1 MSEKKYTL
9 LTCMDARLDPLEMSG
24 FKVAE
29 AFVIRNAGGRATQEA
44 IDSML
49 ITEKFFNSNE
59 WWIIHHTDCL
69 MGQMPDDKVSQLP
82 ETIKNNLFLDLE
94 QSVIEDI
101 EKIKSHRLVSEEII
115 LKGFIYDLEKS
126 ELINILQ

>member
-101 EKIKSHRLVSEEII
+101 EKVRSHHLVSEDII
-115 LKGFIYDLEKS
+115 VKGFIYDLEKG
-126 ELINILQ
+126 ELINISE

>member
-9 LTCMDARLDPLEMSG
+9 LTCMDARLNPLEMTG
-24 FKVAE
+24 FKDAE

-101 EKIKSHRLVSEEII
+101 EKIKSHRLVSEDII

-126 ELINILQ
+126 ELISIL

>member
-24 FKVAE
+24 FKDAE
-29 AFVIRNAGGRATQEA
+29 AIVIRNAGGRATQEA
-44 IDSML
+44 IDCML
-49 ITEKFFNSNE
+49 IAEKFFNSNE

-101 EKIKSHRLVSEEII
+101 EKIKSHRLVSEDII
-115 LKGFIYDLEKS
+115 VKGFIYDLEKS
-126 ELINILQ
+126 ELINISQ

>member
-44 IDSML
+44 IDYML
-49 ITEKFFNSNE
+49 ITKNFFNSNE

-82 ETIKNNLFLDLE
+82 ETTKNNLFLDLE

-101 EKIKSHRLVSEEII
+101 EKVRSHHLVSEDII

-126 ELINILQ
+126 ELINISE

>member
-9 LTCMDARLDPLEMSG
+9 LTCMDARLNPLEMSG
-24 FKVAE
+24 FKDAE

-82 ETIKNNLFLDLE
+82 ETIKNNIFLDLE

-101 EKIKSHRLVSEEII
+101 EKIKSHRLVSEDII

-126 ELINILQ
+126 ELINIL

>member
-1 MSEKKYTL
+1 MENKKYTL

-24 FKVAE
+24 FKDAE
-29 AFVIRNAGGRATQEA
+29 AFVIRNAGGRATDEA
-44 IDSML
+44 IDYML
-49 ITEKFFNSNE
+49 VTKNFFNSNE

-69 MGQMPDDKVSQLP
+69 MGQMPDDKVSVLP

-101 EKIKSHRLVSEEII
+101 ETVISHHLVSDYII
-115 LKGFIYDLEKS
+115 LKGFIYALENS
-126 ELINILQ
+126 ELITISE

>member
-9 LTCMDARLDPLEMSG
+9 LTCMDARLDPLEMTS
-24 FKVAE
+24 FKYAQ
-29 AFVIRNAGGRATQEA
+29 AFVIRNAGGRATDEA
-44 IDSML
+44 IDYML
-49 ITEKFFNSNE
+49 LTEKFFNSNE

-69 MGQMPDDKVSQLP
+69 MGQMPDDKVSALP

-101 EKIKSHRLVSEEII
+101 EKVRSHHLVSEDII
-115 LKGFIYDLEKS
+115 LKGFIYNLEKS
-126 ELINILQ
+126 ELINIAE

>member
-9 LTCMDARLDPLEMSG
+9 LTCMDARLNPLEMTG
-24 FKVAE
+24 FKDAE

-101 EKIKSHRLVSEEII
+101 EKIKSHRLVSEDII

-126 ELINILQ
+126 ELINIL

>member
-9 LTCMDARLDPLEMSG
+9 LTCMDARLDPLEMTS
-24 FKVAE
+24 FKDAQ
-29 AFVIRNAGGRATQEA
+29 AFVIRNAGGRATDEA
-44 IDSML
+44 IDYML
-49 ITEKFFNSNE
+49 LTEKFFNSNE

-69 MGQMPDDKVSQLP
+69 MGQMPDDKVSALP

-101 EKIKSHRLVSEEII
+101 EKVRSHHLVSEDII
-115 LKGFIYDLEKS
+115 LKGFIYNLEKS
-126 ELINILQ
+126 ELINIAE